1 MERQGSAGEQG
12 RQMAVEKVTI
22 IGLGLVGGS
31 IGLAL
36 KAAKLPNLQVVG
48 HDLEGDAMKA
58 ALKLGAVDRTEQ
70 HLEGAAEGARLIII
84 ATPPLAVRPLF
95 EDLAELAPD
104 GCIITDVSSTKAEV
118 MRWAKELLP
127 DRVSF
132 VGGHPMAGKE
142 ESGVKAADANLFRD
156 KAYAVIPATSASEG
170 AVKSVLGLVTILGA
184 EPVFIDAEEHDQ
196 YVAAISHM
204 PLVLS
209 TALFTLVR
217 NSQGWN
223 EISPLASS
231 GFRDMT
237 RLASGDP
244 YMNHD
249 ICVTNPDG
257 VIHWLDRLIA
267 ELRRYRDLVMDNHEE
282 LFNTFNAAQ
291 LQREAYLSG
300 ADRPARERLD
310 MPSTGDQMNAMLFG
324 GWAAERYKKYEKMM
338 RRNEQKGGV
347 RALPGDDDD
356 DE

>member
-1 MERQGSAGEQG
+1 
-12 RQMAVEKVTI
+12 MAVEKVTI

-48 HDLEGDAMKA
+48 HDLEGDAMKTA
-58 ALKLGAVDRTEQ
+58 QKMGAVDSTER
-70 HLEGAAEGARLIII
+70 HLEGAVANARMVIL
-84 ATPPLAVRPLF
+84 APPPLAVRPLF
-95 EDLAELAPD
+95 EDLAELAED

-142 ESGVKAADANLFRD
+142 ESGIKSADANLFRG
-156 KAYAVIPATSASEG
+156 KAYAVVPSTSASDG
-170 AVKSVLGLVTILGA
+170 AIRSVLGLVTILGA
-184 EPVFIDAEEHDQ
+184 DPVFIDAEEHDQ

-204 PLVLS
+204 PMIVS
-209 TALFTLVR
+209 TALFTLIR
-217 NSQGWN
+217 NSQGWD

-231 GFRDMT
+231 GFRDLT

-257 VIHWLDRLIA
+257 VVHWLDRLIV
-267 ELRRYRDLVMDNHEE
+267 ELRRYKDLVMDDHEG

-300 ADRPARERLD
+300 ADRPIRDRVEL
-310 MPSTGDQMNAMLFG
+310 PSTGDQMNTMLFG

-338 RRNEQKGGV
+338 K
-347 RALPGDDDD
+347 RAGPAAERSQRPMGE
-356 DE
+356 DEEDE

>member
-1 MERQGSAGEQG
+1 
-12 RQMAVEKVTI
+12 MAAAEEKVTI
-22 IGLGLVGGS
+22 IGLGLMGAS

-36 KAAKLPNLQVVG
+36 KAAKLPNLRIVG
-48 HDLEGDAMKA
+48 HDLEGDAMKTA
-58 ALKLGAVDRTEQ
+58 EKRGAVDSTER
-70 HLEGAAEGARLIII
+70 HLEGAVEGARMIIL
-84 ATPPLAVRPLF
+84 APPPLAIRPLF
-95 EDLAELAPD
+95 EDLAELAPQ

-127 DRVSF
+127 EHVSF

-142 ESGVKAADANLFRD
+142 ESGPRAADADLFRG
-156 KAYAVIPATSASEG
+156 KAYAVIPSTNATDG
-170 AVKSVLGLVTILGA
+170 AVKSVLGLVSILGA
-184 EPVFIDAEEHDQ
+184 EPIFIDAEEHDQ

-204 PLVLS
+204 PIVVS
-209 TALFTLVR
+209 TALFTLAR
-217 NSQGWN
+217 NSPGWN

-231 GFRDMT
+231 GFRDLT

-257 VIHWLDRLIA
+257 IVHWLDRMIA
-267 ELRRYRDLVMDNHEE
+267 ELRRYRDLIMDDHEG

-291 LQREAYLSG
+291 LQREAYLVG
-300 ADRPARERLD
+300 ADRPVRERVE

-324 GWAAERYKKYEKMM
+324 GWAADRYKKYEKIM
-338 RRNEQKGGV
+338 RRNERGDARPGV
-347 RALPGDDDD
+347 TDDDD